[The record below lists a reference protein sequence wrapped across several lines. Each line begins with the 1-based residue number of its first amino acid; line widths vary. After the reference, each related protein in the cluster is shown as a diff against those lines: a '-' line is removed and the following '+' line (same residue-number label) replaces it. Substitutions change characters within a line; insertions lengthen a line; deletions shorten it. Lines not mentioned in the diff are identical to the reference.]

1 MVNCSVPTLI
11 PMKSF
16 TRDLRKYGIAIL
28 AFVFTSS
35 GIYGQATSYIEI
47 LAQQPAN
54 APFSDVQAAM
64 EKHFNR
70 FESQSE
76 KNKNGYKQWKRW
88 EWFAKSHLDPDGRV
102 ANWTQKHE
110 EAVAALDAL
119 PQLQD
124 ANGNW
129 SSVGPSSISNGENFL
144 GRTESVAFHP
154 TDPNTLY
161 VGTATGGLWRTTNL
175 GSTWVSLTDHLPSLS
190 VASVVVQQ
198 NNPNIIYI
206 LTGDGDGGLNWGYY
220 VKERSSG
227 VFKSTDGGATWKT
240 TGLNWDRPDADRYG
254 YKLIQSPTNSNLL
267 IAATSNGIWRTTD
280 GGANWVQE
288 LTGQYTDVVFRPG
301 NPDRV
306 AAISYAS
313 STLRISS
320 SGGDNWTS
328 RTIPSS
334 TITTTRSMLAVTP
347 AATNNVY
354 VLMGRQGNES
364 IRGYYRF
371 QWSDS
376 SFTLITNSTN
386 LFGGATDGTGD
397 GGFPWWAIAVAVSPT
412 NSNIHLAGGIIGRR
426 STDGGVN
433 WVAAHPAQ
441 MHVDLHG
448 YTYNPLDGSV
458 YCMHDGGLSR
468 STNNGVAWTNLTTGM
483 RITQYYRISTT
494 PTNTFAVLGGTQDNG
509 HHYRTSLTSAFKWTL
524 TCCDGMDNAIDPTN
538 DQIIYMCSQDGGL
551 NRSTD
556 GGDNWTGISPGAST
570 WVAPIALHTSTRTTI
585 FFAGNAGIFRST
597 NSGTSGWVNI
607 GSDGRAAMA
616 QGTSNTSR
624 FYAAGG
630 GDENNMRTLQRS
642 SDINDADPTWT
653 TISGKPGWPTGLVA
667 NTQITGLAVNPRNSN
682 EIWVTF
688 SGYNAE
694 KKVYR
699 STDGGENW
707 TNMSG
712 ALPNLPVHV
721 IKFQDQGA
729 NNGNYQVYIGTDIG
743 VFYRS
748 NALTD
753 WAYFSNGL
761 PRVMVTDLEL
771 NGTYIYAGTY
781 GRGIWRS
788 DPYGDCAAS
797 ATYSA
802 TYSDERVFQASG
814 TINSTS
820 TMVGTLGT
828 NVQMRAG
835 NYVQLNPGFHAQA
848 GSVYKATVGPCN
860 AVLPLS
866 TTTGKRVDAEPD

>member
-1 MVNCSVPTLI
+1 MLIIMKAIRSRFGTLAICFFSLFWAATGINAQVP
-11 PMKSF
+11 
-16 TRDLRKYGIAIL
+16 
-28 AFVFTSS
+28 
-35 GIYGQATSYIEI
+35 SYIEV
-47 LAQQPAN
+47 LGQQPAD
-54 APFSDVQAAM
+54 APFSDVRAAI

-70 FESQSE
+70 FESQAE

-88 EWFAKSHLDPDGRV
+88 EWFAQSHLDPDGRV
-102 ANWTQKHE
+102 GNWTQRQE
-110 EAVAALDAL
+110 EAIAALDAL
-119 PQLQD
+119 PQLQN
-124 ANGNW
+124 ANGSW
-129 SSVGPSSISNGENFL
+129 SSTGPSSISNGEDFL

-154 TDPNTLY
+154 TDPNTIY

-227 VFKSTDGGATWKT
+227 VFKSTDGGATWQT
-240 TGLNWDRPDADRYG
+240 TGLNWNRPDADRYG

-267 IAATSNGIWRTTD
+267 LAATSNGIWRTTD
-280 GGANWVQE
+280 GGSNWVQE

-301 NPDRV
+301 DANYV
-306 AAISYAS
+306 AAIEYGS
-313 STLRISS
+313 STLRTSS
-320 SGGDNWTS
+320 NGGDTWTPRS
-328 RTIPSS
+328 IPSS
-334 TITTTRSMLAVTP
+334 SITTTRSMLAVTP
-347 AATNNVY
+347 AATGNVY
-354 VLMGRQGNES
+354 ILMGRQGNES

-371 QWSDS
+371 QWSDN

-412 NSNIHLAGGIIGRR
+412 NSNIHLAGGVIGRR
-426 STDGGVN
+426 STDGGVT
-433 WVAAHPAQ
+433 WTAAHPAQ

-448 YTYNPLDGSV
+448 YYYNPLDGSV
-458 YCMHDGGLSR
+458 YCTHDGGISR
-468 STNNGVAWTNLTTGM
+468 STNNGVAWANIGTAL
-483 RITQYYRISTT
+483 RITQYYRISTS
-494 PTNTFAVLGGTQDNG
+494 PVNEFAVLGGTQDNG

-556 GGDNWTGISPGAST
+556 GGNNWTGISPGGST
-570 WVAPIALHTSTRTTI
+570 WVAPIALHTTTPTTI

-597 NSGTSGWVNI
+597 ASGTSGWVNI
-607 GSDGRAAMA
+607 GADGRAAMA

-630 GDENNMRTLQRS
+630 TDEKNMRTLRRS
-642 SDINDADPTWT
+642 DNINDAAPTWT
-653 TISGKPGWPTGLVA
+653 TISGNTGWPTGIVN
-667 NTQITGLAVNPRNSN
+667 NTQISGLAVNPRNSN

-688 SGYNAE
+688 SGYNDG

-699 STDGGENW
+699 STDAGDNW

-712 ALPNLPVHV
+712 ALANLPVHV

-748 NALTD
+748 NSLSN
-753 WAYFSNGL
+753 WAFFSNGL

-771 NGTYIYAGTY
+771 NGTYLYAGTY
-781 GRGIWRS
+781 GRGIWRT
-788 DPYGDCAAS
+788 DPYGNCVAS

-802 TYSDERVFQASG
+802 TYNEERVFQASG
-814 TINSTS
+814 TITSTS
-820 TMVGTLGT
+820 TMLGALGT

-835 NYVQLNPGFHAQA
+835 SYVQLNPGFHAQS
-848 GSVYKATVGPCN
+848 GSVYNATVGPCN

-866 TTTGKRVDAEPD
+866 AKTGKRADAEPD

>member
-1 MVNCSVPTLI
+1 MKAIRSRFGTLAICFFSLFWAATGINAQVP
-11 PMKSF
+11 
-16 TRDLRKYGIAIL
+16 
-28 AFVFTSS
+28 
-35 GIYGQATSYIEI
+35 SYIEV
-47 LAQQPAN
+47 LAQQPAD
-54 APFSDVQAAM
+54 ARFSEVRAAM
-64 EKHFNR
+64 VKHFNR
-70 FESQSE
+70 FESQAE

-88 EWFAKSHLDPDGRV
+88 EWFAQSHLDPDGRV
-102 ANWTQKHE
+102 GNWTQRQE
-110 EAVAALDAL
+110 EAIAALDAL
-119 PQLQD
+119 PQLQN
-124 ANGNW
+124 ANGSW
-129 SSVGPSSISNGENFL
+129 SSTGPSSISNGEDFL

-154 TDPNTLY
+154 TDPNTIY

-227 VFKSTDGGATWKT
+227 VFKSTDGGATWQT
-240 TGLNWDRPDADRYG
+240 TGLNWNRPDADRYG

-306 AAISYAS
+306 AAISYGA

-354 VLMGRQGNES
+354 LLMGRQGNES

-426 STDGGVN
+426 STDGGVT
-433 WVAAHPAQ
+433 WTAAHPAQ

-448 YTYNPLDGSV
+448 YYYNPLDGSV
-458 YCMHDGGLSR
+458 YCTHDGGISR
-468 STNNGVAWTNLTTGM
+468 STNNGVAWANIGTAL
-483 RITQYYRISTT
+483 RITQYYRISTS
-494 PTNTFAVLGGTQDNG
+494 PVNEFAVLGGTQDNG

-556 GGDNWTGISPGAST
+556 GGDNWTGISPGGST

-585 FFAGNAGIFRST
+585 FFAGNSGIFRST

-630 GDENNMRTLQRS
+630 GDEDNMRTLQRS

-699 STDGGENW
+699 STDGGDNW

-748 NALTD
+748 NSLSN
-753 WAYFSNGL
+753 WAFFSNGL

-771 NGTYIYAGTY
+771 NGTYLYAGTY
-781 GRGIWRS
+781 GRGIWRT
-788 DPYGDCAAS
+788 DPYGNCVAS

-802 TYSDERVFQASG
+802 TYNEERVFQASG
-814 TINSTS
+814 TITSTS
-820 TMVGTLGT
+820 TMLGALGT

-835 NYVQLNPGFHAQA
+835 SYVQLNPGFHAQS
-848 GSVYKATVGPCN
+848 GSVYNATVGPCN

-866 TTTGKRVDAEPD
+866 AKTGKRVDAEPD